1 MWTALLVIHIV
12 SGSLGLLA
20 GPAAMLVPKRRGW
33 HTRLGTS
40 YVILVG
46 LLCLAAIGLAVL
58 RPADWWL
65 GLIAAATLA
74 AALTGRE
81 LRRRRPRGW
90 LPWHISLMCGSY
102 ISLVTAL
109 LVVGLGLGSPVA
121 WILPS
126 VIGSP
131 LIALRAARVLAAPR
145 TGEAEVTP
153 KQLSRSHSDLA

>member
-1 MWTALLVIHIV
+1 MWTALLIIHIV

-33 HTRLGTS
+33 HTRLGTT
-40 YVILVG
+40 YVTLVAV
-46 LLCLAAIGLAVL
+46 LCLAAIGLAVL
-58 RPADWWL
+58 HPADWWL

-74 AALTGRE
+74 AALAGRE
-81 LRRRRPRGW
+81 LRRRQPPGW

-109 LVVGLGLGSPVA
+109 FVVGLGIGSPVA

-126 VIGSP
+126 LVGSP
-131 LIALRAARVLAAPR
+131 LIARQAVRMTRQPARTL
-145 TGEAEVTP
+145 
-153 KQLSRSHSDLA
+153 